1 MLEKLTTAL
10 VHTLIGMGTVFVIL
24 IVISL
29 IISAFALIPK
39 LEKLLHGKKEEPAL
53 PVPYPEP
60 EIEEAQ
66 ETDDLEI
73 IAVITAAVAASMGT
87 TSTDGFVVRSIKRRQ
102 AGPNRW

>member
-53 PVPYPEP
+53 PVPDPEP
-60 EIEEAQ
+60 EIVIPE
-66 ETDDLEI
+66 DDDSDLI
-73 IAVITAAVAASMGT
+73 DMAFTVQDRVYL
-87 TSTDGFVVRSIKRRQ
+87 RQ
-102 AGPNRW
+102 APSVQSPRKVIRISPV